1 MNPGLTDCLT
11 LRGTASFNVQVRHR
25 LARREGVD
33 FGYPYHLEDTPKH
46 DNHAKLFYLNELARN
61 RGCKEPF
68 KCLTVLKPSTGEV
81 FLSAYFNDQLS
92 RNTTT
97 GVDGIGRCLCG
108 PACLIL
114 LPLPPP
120 NLDKVVITQIPHY
133 LCYSRACN
141 HPNSTHIITTGAAAE
156 LPATKSPLSPPT
168 RTSGMP
174 V

>member
-1 MNPGLTDCLT
+1 MYRMVPPGPKSRHGLPQKISCRPESRLEQFHNPLAHYGNTGMNPGLTDCLT

-81 FLSAYFNDQLS
+81 FLSAYFNDQLN

-108 PACLIL
+108 PACPIL
-114 LPLPPP
+114 PPLPPR
-120 NLDKVVITQIPHY
+120 NL
-133 LCYSRACN
+133 A
-141 HPNSTHIITTGAAAE
+141 
-156 LPATKSPLSPPT
+156 
-168 RTSGMP
+168 SGMP